1 MFAYLI
7 IALPKTSE
15 FGKMDFRFQTIGFT
29 VRFSSGYLMG
39 IEVKMK
45 NFRWFGWV
53 FGLMTLSWSL
63 AAEVKFEKYHNPE
76 ELKTV
81 IQEIARTNP
90 GIVKI
95 HNLVKSAGGTDLD
108 LLEIGPEVAKKEK
121 TVPAVFVAANMEGI
135 VPLASEAALF
145 LVKQLI
151 EKAETRESLSWYILP
166 CGNPDAAARYF
177 ARPLIED
184 PRNASP
190 FNDDKDDA
198 ADEDG
203 TEDLDGNGLI
213 TQMRVKDPE
222 GMWTSIPGNPRLMK
236 KADWSKGEK
245 GQYKLYPEGL
255 DNDGDGEINED
266 GPGGVNI
273 GIQFPH
279 LFKFF
284 TADGGLWAGSEK
296 ESFALIKFVSE
307 HREIGLTFVFGR
319 ANFCLAP
326 PRGGRKGEADL
337 NEIKIPKRHTGFLN
351 ADPDK
356 TYTMAEIIE
365 MVKPIVPE
373 GMEVDESM
381 IASFLGLGALVNPL
395 PEDLKFYKQLS
406 EEYKEFLKEKKF
418 DAKRLDPPP
427 DKDGSFELWSY
438 YHLGLP
444 SFAMDFWTLPEIEK
458 EKKEQEITP
467 EKLEEMSDEDF
478 IALGEEKIDAFLKS
492 VGAPAQFKAKQ
503 VIESLKGG
511 MMDTKRMAE
520 MLKKMPKPPSEEG
533 ADSKEEALLAFSD
546 KELGGKGFVEWKPFK
561 HPTLGDVEIGGPVPF
576 TDSTPPPEKIEF
588 LLNNQVPW
596 IFEITKK
603 MARIHIAKTEA
614 KRLGSDVYEIK
625 AWIENTG
632 YLPYPTAMGQHNKS
646 ILPVIVTLTGQGLNI
661 VDGQKRSLIP
671 AIDGYSAQPVT
682 WIVRV
687 DNPAKIEIKASTQTA
702 WSDTK
707 SIDLGG
713 V

>member
-1 MFAYLI
+1 
-7 IALPKTSE
+7 
-15 FGKMDFRFQTIGFT
+15 
-29 VRFSSGYLMG
+29 
-39 IEVKMK
+39 MK
-45 NFRWFGWV
+45 NIRWLV
-53 FGLMTLSWSL
+53 LLFGLLVLSWSVN
-63 AAEVKFEKYHNPE
+63 AEVVFKKYHTPE
-76 ELKTV
+76 ELNVT

-90 GIVKI
+90 GVSKI
-95 HNLVKSAGGTDLD
+95 HDLTKSAGGTDLYV
-108 LLEIGPEVAKKEK
+108 LEIGPEVGKKEK
-121 TVPAVFVAANMEGI
+121 MLPAVFVAANMEGT

-151 EKAETRESLSWYILP
+151 EKAETRENLSWYILP
-166 CGNPDAAARYF
+166 CGNPDAAAGYF
-177 ARPLIED
+177 ARPLRED
-184 PRNASP
+184 PRNARP

-198 ADEDG
+198 IDEDG
-203 TEDLDGNGLI
+203 PEDLDGNGFI
-213 TQMRVKDPE
+213 TRMRLKDPE
-222 GMWTSIPGNPRLMK
+222 GEWSPIPGNPRLMK

-255 DNDGDGEINED
+255 DNDGDGKINED

-273 GIQFPH
+273 GVQFPH

-284 TADGGLWAGSEK
+284 TAEGGLWAGSEE
-296 ESFALIKFVSE
+296 ESFTLIKFVSE
-307 HREIGLTFVFGR
+307 HREIGLAFVFGR

-326 PRGGRKGEADL
+326 PRGDRKGEADL
-337 NEIKIPKRHTGFLN
+337 NEIKIPERYARFLN
-351 ADPDK
+351 ADPDM
-356 TYTMAEIIE
+356 TYTMAEVLE
-365 MVKPIVPE
+365 MVKPIMPE

-381 IASFLGLGALVNPL
+381 IASFLGLGAAVNPL
-395 PEDLKFYKQLS
+395 PDDLKFYKKLS
-406 EEYKEFLKEKKF
+406 EDYKDFLKEKKF

-427 DKDGSFELWSY
+427 DKDGSFELWTY

-467 EKLEEMSDEDF
+467 EKLEEMSNEDF
-478 IALGEEKIDAFLKS
+478 IALGEEKIGAFLKS
-492 VGAPAQFKAKQ
+492 SGAPAQFKAKQ
-503 VIESLKGG
+503 VIEALKGG
-511 MMDTKRMAE
+511 MMDTRRMAE

-533 ADSKEEALLAFSD
+533 ADPKEEALLAFSD
-546 KELGGKGFVEWKPFK
+546 KELGGKGFVDWKSFK
-561 HPTLGDVEIGGPVPF
+561 HPTLGEVEIGGPVPF
-576 TDSTPPPEKIEF
+576 TDSTPPPEKVES

-603 MARIHIAKTEA
+603 MARIQIAKTEA

-625 AWIENTG
+625 VWIENTG
-632 YLPYPTAMGQHNKS
+632 YLPYPTAMGRRNKR

-661 VDGQKRSLIP
+661 VDGRKRSLIP
-671 AIDGYSAQPVT
+671 SIDGHSAQAVT

-687 DNPAKIEIKASTQTA
+687 DNPVKIEIKASTQTA

-713 V
+713 VQ

>member
-1 MFAYLI
+1 
-7 IALPKTSE
+7 
-15 FGKMDFRFQTIGFT
+15 
-29 VRFSSGYLMG
+29 
-39 IEVKMK
+39 MK
-45 NFRWFGWV
+45 NIRWFV
-53 FGLMTLSWSL
+53 LLFVPMILSWIL
-63 AAEVKFEKYHNPE
+63 HAEVAFEKYHTPE
-76 ELKTV
+76 ELNAT
-81 IQEIARTNP
+81 IQEIARSNP
-90 GIVKI
+90 GIAKI
-95 HNLVKSAGGTDLD
+95 HDLAKSAGGTNVY
-108 LLEIGPEVAKKEK
+108 LLEIGPEVGKKEK
-121 TVPAVFVAANMEGI
+121 TMPAVFVAANMEGT
-135 VPLASEAALF
+135 VPVASEAALF
-145 LVKQLI
+145 LVKQLV
-151 EKAETRESLSWYILP
+151 EKAATRKNLTWYILP

-177 ARPLIED
+177 TKPLIED
-184 PRNASP
+184 PRNASS

-198 ADEDG
+198 IDEDCP
-203 TEDLDGNGLI
+203 EDLDGNGII

-222 GMWTSIPGNPRLMK
+222 GEWTPIPGKPQLMK

-245 GQYKLYPEGL
+245 GMYKLYPEGL
-255 DNDGDGEINED
+255 DNDGDGKINED

-273 GIQFPH
+273 GVQFPH

-284 TADGGLWAGSEK
+284 TANGGLWAGSEK

-337 NEIKIPKRHTGFLN
+337 NEIKIPERYAGFLN

-356 TYTMAEIIE
+356 TYTMAEVIE
-365 MVKPIVPE
+365 MVKPIMPE
-373 GMEVDESM
+373 GMDVDESM
-381 IASFLGLGALVNPL
+381 IASFLGLGAVVNPL
-395 PEDLKFYKQLS
+395 PEDLKFYKKLS
-406 EEYKEFLKEKKF
+406 EDYKEFLKEKKF

-458 EKKEQEITP
+458 EKKEEEITP
-467 EKLEEMSDEDF
+467 EKLEEMSNEDF
-478 IALGEEKIDAFLKS
+478 IALGDEKIDAFLKS

-533 ADSKEEALLAFSD
+533 ADPKEEALLAFSD
-546 KELGGKGFVEWKPFK
+546 KELGGKGFVEWKSFK
-561 HPTLGDVEIGGPVPF
+561 HPTLGEVEIGGPVPF
-576 TDSTPPPEKIEF
+576 TDSTPPPEKIESS
-588 LLNNQVPW
+588 LKNQVPW
-596 IFEITKK
+596 VFEITKK
-603 MARIHIAKTEA
+603 MARIQIAKTEA
-614 KRLGSDVYEIK
+614 KRLGSDMYEIK

-632 YLPYPTAMGQHNKS
+632 YLPYPTAMGRRNKR
-646 ILPVIVTLTGQGLNI
+646 IVPVIVTLTGQDLNI

-671 AIDGYSAQPVT
+671 SIDGHSAQTVT

-687 DNPAKIEIKASTQTA
+687 DNPVKIEVKASTQTA

-713 V
+713 VQ